1 MGSYDGAEICEL
13 VGNYILPCLS
23 AIKDKNDCGL
33 YREVNLLVFHNVNG
47 QQID

>member
-1 MGSYDGAEICEL
+1 MGSYDSAEICEL
-13 VGNYILPCLS
+13 VGNYILSCLS

-33 YREVNLLVFHNVNG
+33 YREDNLLVFHNVNG

>member
-13 VGNYILPCLS
+13 VGNYIRPCLS